1 LKLAKN
7 IEFYIE
13 NSINSSIIISNL
25 TEDLLTMAKIKNGAF
40 ELNLENNVS
49 LLQIVI
55 EAF

>member
-13 NSINSSIIISNL
+13 NSINSSIIISNI